1 MNETPTW
8 WQALTTVPRLNPGQW
23 QTLAL
28 PVRWLLA
35 VRSSVLFMTLM
46 SAALGGLLAWR
57 DGQGDLALWLLCM
70 LGLMLAH
77 ATNNLLNDLTDS
89 ARGVDSGNYY
99 RNQYGIHV
107 LEDGLMSRNQFYGYV
122 ALTGGAALLVGAYL
136 IVARGGLTLPLMA
149 AGAFFV
155 LFYTWP
161 LKYIGL
167 GEPAV
172 LMVWG
177 PLMVGGS
184 YYVTTGEWS
193 NASAWLGLLYGIGP
207 TTVLF
212 GKHIDKM
219 EMDRAKGVRTLP
231 VLLGQRGARRATQ
244 LLLVSQ
250 YLGCAWLVASGKEHW
265 VLAIV
270 LLSVPALLRALKAL
284 QHSKPEERPEHYPTQ
299 IWPLWFSAQAFG
311 HTRQFTSL
319 FIAALLIATWL

>member
-1 MNETPTW
+1 MNESPTW
-8 WQALTTVPRLNPGQW
+8 WQAIVSVPRLNLSQW
-23 QTLAL
+23 QALSL

-57 DGQGDLALWLLCM
+57 EGKGDPLLWLLCI

-77 ATNNLLNDLTDS
+77 ATNNLLNDFTDS
-89 ARGVDSGNYY
+89 RRGVDENNYF

-107 LEDGLMSRNQFYGYV
+107 LEDGLLSPRQFYAYL
-122 ALTGGAALLVGAYL
+122 ALTGGAAIAAGVALVL
-136 IVARGGLTLPLMA
+136 MRGGLTLPLML

-172 LMVWG
+172 LAVWG
-177 PLMVGGS
+177 PLMVGGT
-184 YYVTTGEWS
+184 YYVCTGEWS
-193 NASAWLGLLYGIGP
+193 YSAAALGLLYGVGP

-212 GKHIDKM
+212 GKHIDKL
-219 EMDRAKGVRTLP
+219 ELDREKGVHTLP
-231 VLLGQRGARRATQ
+231 VLLGQTYARRCTQ
-244 LLLVSQ
+244 MLLVSQ
-250 YLGCAWLVASGKEHW
+250 YLGCLFLIVTGREHW
-265 VLAIV
+265 ILGLVF
-270 LLSVPALLRALKAL
+270 LSLPALIKALRAL
-284 QHSKPEERPEHYPTQ
+284 QQDKPEERPERYPPQ
-299 IWPLWFSAQAFG
+299 IWPLWFSAKAFG

-319 FIAALLIATWL
+319 FIAALLISVWL